1 LEGGNCG
8 GIVQQT
14 GLREQFTVIAD
25 AWALAQGIVDTVRE
39 PVLVLDKDLRVIAVS
54 RSFYSAFKVSPDD
67 TKGRLLYALGD
78 GQWDIPKLR
87 VLLEK
92 IIPEKGVMEG
102 YEVEH
107 MFPGLGQRTMCLNAR
122 QVFHEGGA
130 DTTILLG
137 IEDVTAQRIL
147 EREKDELL
155 RQFEEARAFA
165 QAIVDTVREPFLV
178 LDKDLRVL
186 AASRSFYSAFRV
198 SPEDTQGR
206 LLYALGDGQ
215 WDIPK
220 LHLLLEKIV
229 PEHDVMEGY
238 EVEHEFP
245 GLGHRTMLLNARK
258 VFYERGSHTT
268 ILLGIE
274 DVTGQRVLERE
285 KDELL
290 RQKDTLFEELQHR
303 VSNSLQIIA
312 SIILMKAR
320 AVQSEE
326 TRLHLHDA
334 HKRVMSIAAV
344 QKQLHASGTAGSI
357 EIGPYLSR
365 LCESLAASMIGDSRP
380 ISLKVIG
387 DEGRASSREAESLGL
402 IVTEL
407 VMNALKHAYPDEKAK
422 GKITVAYDIAGTN
435 WKLSV
440 SDDGIGKPNG
450 VFAQGKSGL
459 GTGIVKA
466 LSHQL
471 NAQVETLAGP
481 GGTVVSITHAT
492 FPARAAA

>member
-1 LEGGNCG
+1 M
-8 GIVQQT
+8 QQT
-14 GLREQFTVIAD
+14 GFREQFTVIAD

-39 PVLVLDKDLRVIAVS
+39 PVLMLDQDLRVLAVS
-54 RSFYSAFKVSPDD
+54 RSFYSAFKVSPED
-67 TKGRLLYALGD
+67 TKGRLLYTLGA

-107 MFPGLGQRTMCLNAR
+107 EFPGLGHRTMCLNAR
-122 QVFHEGGA
+122 QVFYEGGA
-130 DTTILLG
+130 GTTILLG
-137 IEDVTAQRIL
+137 IEDVTAQRVL

-165 QAIVDTVREPFLV
+165 QAIVNTVREPFLV

-186 AASRSFYSAFRV
+186 AVSRSFYSAFKVR
-198 SPEDTQGR
+198 PEDTQGR
-206 LLYALGDGQ
+206 LLYTLGDGQ

-229 PEHDVMEGY
+229 PEHGVMEGY

-245 GLGHRTMLLNARK
+245 GLGRRTMLLNARQ
-258 VFYERGSHTT
+258 VFYEGGSHTT

-274 DVTGQRVLERE
+274 DVTVQRVLERE

-326 TRLHLHDA
+326 MRHHLHDA

-344 QKQLHASGTAGSI
+344 QKQLHASGTTGPIAI
-357 EIGPYLSR
+357 APYLSK
-365 LCESLAASMIGDSRP
+365 LCESLATSMIGDSRP
-380 ISLKVIG
+380 ISLKVISDG
-387 DEGRASSREAESLGL
+387 GHASSREAESLGL

-407 VMNALKHAYPDEKAK
+407 VMNALKHAYPNEKAK
-422 GKITVAYDIAGTN
+422 GQITVAYDMAGTN

-440 SDDGIGKPNG
+440 SDNGIGKPDG
-450 VFAQGKSGL
+450 VFAQAKTGL

-471 NAQVETLAGP
+471 DAQVETVAGP

-492 FPARAAA
+492 FPAKAAA